1 MAEATAAELTEIR
14 GRLIEKLAPYIEQ
27 GGYALLLHLEPDSDD
42 AENIRSRFLEL
53 GFDSEHII
61 VVDTPKKAKAYIDDP
76 KYNIVCVVNRL
87 TDVNLQELIAGLGVV
102 NVSGNVASVVPDT
115 AKDLEI
121 WL

>member
-42 AENIRSRFLEL
+42 AEIIESRLLEL

-61 VVDTPKKAKAYIDDP
+61 TVDTAEKAEAYIDDP

-102 NVSGNVASVVPDT
+102 DVSGNVASVVPDT
-115 AKDLEI
+115 ARDLQI